1 MFANRPGMRA
11 LLWVTLAFTLL
22 AVVIVEGYYIFV
34 LRDTIGRQSEELNQT
49 SMQIQVLRQE
59 KTSLEEDLQKIK
71 NRAGEQNNGTTPQR

>member
-11 LLWVTLAFTLL
+11 LLWVAFAFTLL

-71 NRAGEQNNGTTPQR
+71 NRAGEQNNGTTTQR